1 MSFTGKNFPNIT
13 VDAIDYLG
21 DNFTLNLF
29 EKAQQDVNAQQGNTK
44 DKAELGGSGIS
55 ELLEK
60 KDYYGLSEEQVE
72 KIKQTKESL
81 AKEFRAI
88 GQDNSLSG
96 KEKGLKKK
104 TLAQNFKND
113 INKILSQEQQTLWMS
128 EQMNRKI
135 NKSAQQ
141 GIDYKLELLELE
153 HESNLKYL
161 EKNSKDKEALM
172 SKKEELNAKYKAEKE
187 ELEKQKS
194 LL

>member
-1 MSFTGKNFPNIT
+1 MRRLLLIGGI
-13 VDAIDYLG
+13 L
-21 DNFTLNLF
+21 FTLN
-29 EKAQQDVNAQQGNTK
+29 VNAQQENTK
-44 DKAELGGSGIS
+44 DKAELGGRGIS

-72 KIKQTKESL
+72 KIKQTKERL

-135 NKSAQQ
+135 NKSAQK

-161 EKNSKDKEALM
+161 EKNSKDKETLK
-172 SKKEELNAKYKAEKE
+172 SKKEELNAKYKSEKE
-187 ELEKQKS
+187 DLEKQKS

>member
-1 MSFTGKNFPNIT
+1 
-13 VDAIDYLG
+13 
-21 DNFTLNLF
+21 
-29 EKAQQDVNAQQGNTK
+29 
-44 DKAELGGSGIS
+44 
-55 ELLEK
+55 
-60 KDYYGLSEEQVE
+60 
-72 KIKQTKESL
+72 
-81 AKEFRAI
+81 
-88 GQDNSLSG
+88 
-96 KEKGLKKK
+96 
-104 TLAQNFKND
+104 
-113 INKILSQEQQTLWMS
+113 MS